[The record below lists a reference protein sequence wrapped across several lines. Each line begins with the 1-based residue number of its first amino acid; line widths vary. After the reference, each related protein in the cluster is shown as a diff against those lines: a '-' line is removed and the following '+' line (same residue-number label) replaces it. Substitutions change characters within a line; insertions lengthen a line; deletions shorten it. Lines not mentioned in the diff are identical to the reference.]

1 MYLLEMLKSVLSRI
15 PKRFQ
20 STARAVDLSD
30 WRSLISIRGK
40 DAKALLQG
48 VITNDISNLQH
59 VGELEFTNKTVFLG
73 LQIDLSN

>member
-1 MYLLEMLKSVLSRI
+1 M
-15 PKRFQ
+15 
-20 STARAVDLSD
+20 DLSD

-59 VGELEFTNKTVFLG
+59 VGELEVENLKEKL
-73 LQIDLSN
+73 N